1 MAEQNRASRA
11 ANTREDETR
20 RKEWVPPSKRTA
32 VEHGDDYIMR
42 WLRVEYNGQ
51 PDHTNM
57 ENKLAEGYE
66 LVSPDDPAV
75 REKVA
80 KGELKA
86 KDGRVYRGG
95 LVLAK
100 MDRELAEQRN
110 AHYTKEAQLH
120 QQSVDQ
126 ALERARHRS
135 MPLESDLKR
144 SHGREG

>member
-1 MAEQNRASRA
+1 MAEQNRTSRNAS
-11 ANTREDETR
+11 TREDTER
-20 RKEWVPPSKRTA
+20 EKEWMPPTKRTM

-51 PDHTNM
+51 TDHSNM

-66 LVSPDDPAV
+66 LVSPSDPAIAD
-75 REKVA
+75 KVA

-86 KDGRVYRGG
+86 KDGRIYRGG

-100 MDRELAEQRN
+100 MSRKLADQRN
-110 AHYTKEAQLH
+110 AYYTREAQLH

-126 ALERARHRS
+126 ALENTRHRS
-135 MPLESDLKR
+135 MPLDSDLKR
-144 SHGREG
+144 STEREG